1 MWLSRL
7 NAKEKRRRR
16 RIVSSAPLVQC
27 DNYLS
32 KGIVFFFLKIVL
44 NSSGD
49 GIVWTSIFFF
59 FYDYFLFFKNSCIFN
74 ALVAAVGRK
83 VSLCGCLGS
92 RRDDA
97 VDDCLSCVGG
107 DLETGDRR
115 SEVALGRDWDCVS
128 GRCLGAWLAVTVG
141 GWQVR
146 RSRSRGRSSG
156 SSCIHI
162 IKN

>member
-7 NAKEKRRRR
+7 NAKENRRRR
-16 RIVSSAPLVQC
+16 SEKKENSVLSAFGSMRQLFIKRNC
-27 DNYLS
+27 
-32 KGIVFFFLKIVL
+32 FLFKIIL
-44 NSSGD
+44 NSSWN
-49 GIVWTSIFFF
+49 GIVWTSIF
-59 FYDYFLFFKNSCIFN
+59 FYDYFLFFKNSWIFS

-146 RSRSRGRSSG
+146 RSRGSG
-156 SSCIHI
+156 SCSSCIHI